1 MSEFLIISG
10 TNRPK
15 SNSLKVSEAYCEELL
30 NLGVNCNLLNLEDL
44 PRDFVFSDAYGER
57 SEEMQSWIDE
67 LIQPASHF
75 VFVVAEYNGSF
86 PGILKAFIDCLPP
99 AVFHHKK
106 ASLIGL
112 SSGHSGALRAQ
123 DQLTSILNY
132 LKVNVHYSK
141 PKFSGIDRMLKEDGA
156 LNDLIIEK
164 IKEHVALSLEF

>member
-30 NLGVNCNLLNLEDL
+30 NMGESCNLLNLEDL

-57 SEEMQSWIDE
+57 SEEMQRWIDD
-67 LIQPASHF
+67 LIQPTTHF
-75 VFVVAEYNGSF
+75 VFIVAEYNGSF

-99 AVFHHKK
+99 SVFHYKK

-141 PKFSGIDRMLKEDGA
+141 PKFSGIDRMLNEDGA

-164 IKEHVALSLEF
+164 IKEHAMLSAAF